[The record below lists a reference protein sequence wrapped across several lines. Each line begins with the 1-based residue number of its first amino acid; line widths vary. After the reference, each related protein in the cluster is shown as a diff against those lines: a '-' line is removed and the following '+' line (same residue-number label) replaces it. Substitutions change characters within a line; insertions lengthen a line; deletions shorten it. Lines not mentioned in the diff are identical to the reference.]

1 MSCKR
6 FEMKSLP
13 HCALVRAGETVG
25 GGERLG
31 AMRGRTGGWMR
42 ARAGA
47 RASGR
52 RNRRRIALSWF
63 KLCQWRGEGPTNG
76 RRGDSENARRRC
88 GSSDREI
95 TSAEIEW
102 RELDRN
108 PRESGTDFIREYSR
122 EIDGSP
128 SSIRC
133 SFRTRTRTRTTPRG
147 QEI

>member
-1 MSCKR
+1 
-6 FEMKSLP
+6 MKSLP

-63 KLCQWRGEGPTNG
+63 KLCQWREEGPTNG
-76 RRGDSENARRRC
+76 PTREEATVRMQGGDVAPA
-88 GSSDREI
+88 
-95 TSAEIEW
+95 TVK
-102 RELDRN
+102 
-108 PRESGTDFIREYSR
+108 
-122 EIDGSP
+122 
-128 SSIRC
+128 
-133 SFRTRTRTRTTPRG
+133 
-147 QEI
+147 